1 MGSLLTSAI
10 NTARLWL
17 RPLKLADVS
26 PRYLSWF
33 DDPEV
38 QRYIAA
44 ARVSQTQE
52 TLSAYVADRQD
63 RDDVLFL
70 GIFARDSGAHIGT
83 IKYEPVDVANRYAV
97 MGIMIGE
104 PTFRGKG
111 LAQEAIVASSRWL
124 QTHCGTTQIVLG
136 VHRENVP
143 AIRAYERIGF
153 VTQSSPWVPMTD
165 PEGMTMVWNLGN

>member
-1 MGSLLTSAI
+1 MNTPIVTERLILRTLQAKDASLTYA
-10 NTARLWL
+10 
-17 RPLKLADVS
+17 
-26 PRYLSWF
+26 SWF
-33 DDPEV
+33 QDPFV
-38 QRYIAA
+38 QQFITA
-44 ARVSQTQE
+44 ARTPQTPDS
-52 TLSAYVADRQD
+52 LRDYIVDRQD
-63 RDDVLFL
+63 RADVLFL

-83 IKYEPVDVANRYAV
+83 IKYEPVDVVNRYAV

-124 QTHCGTTQIVLG
+124 QTHCGITQIVLG

-153 VTQSSPWVPMTD
+153 VTESSPWVPMTD
-165 PEGMTMVWNLGN
+165 PESMTMVWTLGN